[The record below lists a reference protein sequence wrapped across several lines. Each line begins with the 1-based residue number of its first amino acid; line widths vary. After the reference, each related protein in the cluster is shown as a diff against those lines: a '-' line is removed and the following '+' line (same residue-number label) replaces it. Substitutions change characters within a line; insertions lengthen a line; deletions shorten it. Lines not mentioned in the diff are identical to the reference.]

1 MEQQTIRF
9 RIRPDGRVEELVEG
23 VRGLGCEQLTER
35 IEAKLGVVQQRQST
49 AEAFQPQDQVQG
61 QVQTL
66 GQPLANAVPLPS
78 SPSTL
83 N

>member
-1 MEQQTIRF
+1 
-9 RIRPDGRVEELVEG
+9 
-23 VRGLGCEQLTER
+23 
-35 IEAKLGVVQQRQST
+35 VQQRQST

-66 GQPLANAVPLPS
+66 SQPLANPVPLPS